1 MNGTSFALI
10 LLPTLHCDARCDYCF
25 EDTTTGSMD
34 LNAFSAMLEKFFDFM
49 EERDISQLDLYWQG
63 GEVFTLSPEWFYAAN
78 DLMQD
83 IAERR
88 GRSMTNFLQ
97 TNLLAYGDKW
107 EPVVREVFGGSVGT
121 SMDFP
126 NLHRRM
132 PGRPPEEY
140 TARWMKNVR
149 EVLAAGFTVGVI
161 AVPSVE
167 TLRAGAS
174 AFYDFFVREAGIF
187 EFQVNS
193 PFPGGTTNKA
203 KRSLPLDPYQL
214 GEFLVELSD
223 IWLAHGFYKGVKVS
237 PLSEILDYFRYGETI
252 IPCFWQA
259 NCANN
264 FICVDPRGNVSQ
276 CDCWAASY
284 PEMHFGNLFEA
295 SSLTT
300 LLKSNPVRRE
310 FLDRPGI
317 LVQSR
322 DCAECEHLAFCHGGC
337 PVRTYSSYGTLFEK
351 DPYCETYKRLF
362 SHLKKAATR
371 IASSPVGEAKPM
383 V

>member
-193 PFPGGTTNKA
+193 PFPGGTTNEA

-300 LLKSNPVRRE
+300 ILKSNPVRRE

>member
-1 MNGTSFALI
+1 MNGSSFSVI

-34 LNAFSAMLEKFFDFM
+34 PKAFSALLEKLFGFM
-49 EERDISQLDLYWQG
+49 DELDIALLNIYWQG
-63 GEVFTLSPEWFYAAN
+63 GEVFTLSPEWFYEAN
-78 DLMQD
+78 DRMQT

-88 GRSMTNFLQ
+88 GRSLANYLQ
-97 TNLLAYGDKW
+97 SNLLAYDYKW
-107 EPVVREVFGGSVGT
+107 EPVVRDIFGGSAGT

-140 TARWMKNVR
+140 TVRWLKNVR
-149 EVLAAGFTVGVI
+149 KFLTADFTLGVI

-167 TLRAGAS
+167 TLRVGAQ
-174 AFYDFFVREAGIF
+174 AFYNFFVEKAGIC
-187 EFQVNS
+187 EFQVNP
-193 PFPGGTTNKA
+193 PFPGGAANEA
-203 KRSLPLDPYQL
+203 KRSLPLDPFQL

-223 IWLAHGFYKGVKVS
+223 VWFAHGFHNGVKVG
-237 PLSEILDYFRYGETI
+237 PLSEIIDYFLHGDTV

-264 FICVDPRGNVSQ
+264 FICVDPWGNVSQ
-276 CDCWAASY
+276 CDCWVASY
-284 PEMHFGNLFEA
+284 SEMHFGNIFEK
-295 SSLTT
+295 SSLTA
-300 LLKSNPVRRE
+300 LLKSSPARKR

-317 LVQSR
+317 LVQSS
-322 DCAECEHLAFCHGGC
+322 DCAECEYLAFCHGGC
-337 PVRTYSSYGTLFEK
+337 PVRAYSTHGTLFAK

-362 SHLKKAATR
+362 SHLREAAKR
-371 IASSPVGEAKPM
+371 IVSSRDGASNQ
-383 V
+383 